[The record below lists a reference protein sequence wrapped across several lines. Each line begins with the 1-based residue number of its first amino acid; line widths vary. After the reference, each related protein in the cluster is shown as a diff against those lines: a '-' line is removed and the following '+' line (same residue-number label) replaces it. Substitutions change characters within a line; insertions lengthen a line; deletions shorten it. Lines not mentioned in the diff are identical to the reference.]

1 MTRHTNHIRPVDA
14 ETKAARRLQA
24 AEGYLQLGLPD
35 YALDELSRV
44 DADGPFEAVRQ
55 GLTGEALKAAHRFD
69 EAIPHFRQAID
80 LIPVALTSPV
90 WKSLSECYAA
100 AGDKAAEEEC
110 LATAAKIAG
119 SSSKVEKKLSK
130 LIERMLKKYGPRL
143 AALAKENNLP
153 KLSVVLTFDNP
164 QASGAANVEPN
175 PDQESQEDDPATGSD

>member
-1 MTRHTNHIRPVDA
+1 MTRHTNLTRPVDA

-44 DADGPFEAVRQ
+44 EADGPFEAVRQ

-69 EAIPHFRQAID
+69 EAIPYFRQALD
-80 LIPVALTSPV
+80 LIPVSLTSPV

-110 LATAAKIAG
+110 LATAAKVAG
-119 SSSKVEKKLSK
+119 TSAKVEKKLTK

-143 AALAKENNLP
+143 AALAKEHNLP
-153 KLSVVLTFDNP
+153 KLSVVLSFNNP
-164 QASGAANVEPN
+164 DASGSANAEPG
-175 PDQESQEDDPATGSD
+175 PDAEPHEDDPSTGSD

>member
-44 DADGPFEAVRQ
+44 EADGPFEAVRQ

-80 LIPVALTSPV
+80 LIPAALTSPV

-100 AGDKAAEEEC
+100 AGDKTAEEEC

-119 SSSKVEKKLSK
+119 ATANVEKKLNK

-143 AALAKENNLP
+143 AALAKAHNLP
-153 KLSVVLTFDNP
+153 KLSVVLSFNNP
-164 QASGAANVEPN
+164 QASSPANPEPG
-175 PDQESQEDDPATGSD
+175 PDAESHEDDPSTGSD